1 MRKIYIFLS
10 TILAILILTSC
21 NNEINIGDEI
31 IKDGLIY
38 EVVDVTDYYI
48 NINELTLLNKCYYK
62 DAKAYYYDYY
72 FEQLKNKNIIIHI
85 LNLDSL
91 YIEDNYLYKDK
102 NKIV

>member
-21 NNEINIGDEI
+21 NKEINIGDEI

-62 DAKAYYYDYY
+62 DAKVYY
-72 FEQLKNKNIIIHI
+72 FEQLKNKNITIHI

>member
-21 NNEINIGDEI
+21 NKEINIGDEI
-31 IKDGLIY
+31 IKDVLIY

-62 DAKAYYYDYY
+62 DAKAYY
-72 FEQLKNKNIIIHI
+72 FEQLKNKNITIHF
-85 LNLDSL
+85 LNFDSL

>member
-21 NNEINIGDEI
+21 NKEINIGDEI
-31 IKDGLIY
+31 IKDVLIY
-38 EVVDVTDYYI
+38 EVVDVTDYYV

-62 DAKAYYYDYY
+62 DAKAYY
-72 FEQLKNKNIIIHI
+72 FEQLKNKNITIHI
-85 LNLDSL
+85 LNFDSL

>member
-21 NNEINIGDEI
+21 NKEINIGDEI

-62 DAKAYYYDYY
+62 DAKAYY
-72 FEQLKNKNIIIHI
+72 FEQLKNKNITIHI